1 MVLITEGS
9 GIVPFYNGIGA
20 AVLGTVMDGDC
31 GIDTMCRVYTCT
43 LMSHRR
49 PQTCDA
55 LMDIITTRIVRLIT
69 LWSASENRG
78 CTR

>member
-1 MVLITEGS
+1 MDVDVATEGS

-31 GIDTMCRVYTCT
+31 GIDTMCMM
-43 LMSHRR
+43 LRR

-55 LMDIITTRIVRLIT
+55 RMDIRR
-69 LWSASENRG
+69 
-78 CTR
+78 